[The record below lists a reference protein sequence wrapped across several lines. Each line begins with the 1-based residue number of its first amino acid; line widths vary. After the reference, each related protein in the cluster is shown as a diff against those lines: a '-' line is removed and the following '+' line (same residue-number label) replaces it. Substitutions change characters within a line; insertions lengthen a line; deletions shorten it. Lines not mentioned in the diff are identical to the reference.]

1 MDEGRL
7 EEIEATA
14 AEAWFISEVRPDIA
28 ELVAEVRKLRGRLE
42 AVSDALSDAAA
53 FGRVVEANEVLEA
66 VRGQ

>member
-14 AEAWFISEVRPDIA
+14 ADAWFISEVRPDIA
-28 ELVAEVRKLRGRLE
+28 ELVAEVRRLRGVQD
-42 AVSDALSDAAA
+42 AVCGVLSDAAA
-53 FGRVVEANEVLEA
+53 FGEDVDPGKVLEA